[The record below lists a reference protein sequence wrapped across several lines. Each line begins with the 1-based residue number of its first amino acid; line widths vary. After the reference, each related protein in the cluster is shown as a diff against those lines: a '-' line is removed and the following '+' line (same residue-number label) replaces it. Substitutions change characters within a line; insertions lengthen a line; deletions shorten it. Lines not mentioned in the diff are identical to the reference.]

1 DNFKFTEEKKMK
13 KTIGTIGIIAGF
25 LILSL
30 EIFGLQ
36 LLQYMEKAGHTYYT
50 NVWRYAG
57 EPPCVIAL
65 ILTIGVI
72 VFSIFTFFGAESK

>member
-1 DNFKFTEEKKMK
+1 MK
-13 KTIGTIGIIAGF
+13 KNIGTIGIMVGF

-30 EIFGLQ
+30 EMFGLQ

-50 NVWRYAG
+50 NVWYYAS

-72 VFSIFTFFGAESK
+72 IFSIVTFFGDESK